1 MDTLCYILPSCHLPS
16 LEVLKMCGH
25 ALRDIVFGR
34 IGSARLMV
42 ILDNLK
48 GLFNL
53 NDSVILLF
61 FFLLSEQ
68 HIKQFSSNSVSF

>member
-1 MDTLCYILPSCHLPS
+1 MLYIAFLPLAVPGGIKDVWTWHLGTLCC
-16 LEVLKMCGH
+16 
-25 ALRDIVFGR
+25 GR
-34 IGSARLMV
+34 IGSARLMG

-48 GLFNL
+48 GLFYL

>member
-1 MDTLCYILPSCHLPS
+1 MLYIAFLPLAIPRCIKGVWTWHLGTLFC
-16 LEVLKMCGH
+16 
-25 ALRDIVFGR
+25 GR
-34 IGSARLMV
+34 IGSARLMG

-48 GLFNL
+48 GLLNL